1 MSLRIALLQADL
13 RWEDP
18 TANRELLSGMIDK
31 IRERP
36 DLILLPEMFA
46 TGFSMLADTLAQGMD
61 GPDVRWM
68 QSVAERSGATVTGS
82 LIIEENGRYYNR
94 LLWMSP
100 NGLSGMY
107 DKRHLFRLAHEQDTY
122 TAGTTRPVFR
132 LNDFRIAPLI
142 CYDLRFPVWS
152 RRSPA
157 YDYDL
162 LLYAANWPEK
172 RGHAWRSLLPARAIE
187 NQSYVAAVNRVGAD
201 GHGMDHRGDSVVIDY
216 RGEVISDSEPG
227 SPSVMEATLE
237 LDPLVR
243 FREQFAFW
251 QDADRFR
258 IE

>member
-94 LLWMSP
+94 LL
-100 NGLSGMY
+100 
-107 DKRHLFRLAHEQDTY
+107 
-122 TAGTTRPVFR
+122 
-132 LNDFRIAPLI
+132 
-142 CYDLRFPVWS
+142 
-152 RRSPA
+152 
-157 YDYDL
+157 
-162 LLYAANWPEK
+162 
-172 RGHAWRSLLPARAIE
+172 
-187 NQSYVAAVNRVGAD
+187 
-201 GHGMDHRGDSVVIDY
+201 
-216 RGEVISDSEPG
+216 
-227 SPSVMEATLE
+227 
-237 LDPLVR
+237 
-243 FREQFAFW
+243 
-251 QDADRFR
+251 
-258 IE
+258 

>member
-18 TANRELLSGMIDK
+18 TANRDLLSGMIDD

-36 DLILLPEMFA
+36 DLIVLPEMFS
-46 TGFSMLADTLAQGMD
+46 TGFSMRADELAQTMD
-61 GPDVRWM
+61 GPDLRWM
-68 QSVAERSGATVTGS
+68 QGVAERTGSTLTGS
-82 LIIEENGRYYNR
+82 LIVEENGRYFNR

-100 NGLSGMY
+100 NGLLGLY

-132 LNDFRIAPLI
+132 INDFRVAPLI

-152 RRSPA
+152 RRSA
-157 YDYDL
+157 SYDYDV
-162 LLYAANWPEK
+162 LLYVANWPEK

-187 NQSYVAAVNRVGAD
+187 NQSYVAAVNRVGTD
-201 GHGMDHRGDSVVIDY
+201 GQGMDHRGDSVVLDF
-216 RGEVISDSEPG
+216 RGETISTVVPDSA
-227 SPSVMEATLE
+227 SVLEATLE

-258 IE
+258 LE